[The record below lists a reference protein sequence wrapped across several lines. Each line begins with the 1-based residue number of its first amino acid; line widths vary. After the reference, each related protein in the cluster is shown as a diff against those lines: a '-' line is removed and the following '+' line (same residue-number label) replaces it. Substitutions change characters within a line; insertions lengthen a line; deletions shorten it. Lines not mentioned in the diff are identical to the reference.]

1 MNIIEHGVMLKI
13 IFYLPKRL
21 KIYENIP
28 NTFKC
33 QKFAKISM
41 GRGTIKRQ
49 ISKKLLSIHLKL
61 TYALFFKVEETYFSP
76 GFCTFLWTSANPTR
90 DQTDAI

>member
-1 MNIIEHGVMLKI
+1 MLKI

-49 ISKKLLSIHLKL
+49 ISKKLLTPSERGLKRIL
-61 TYALFFKVEETYFSP
+61 KSFPRKM
-76 GFCTFLWTSANPTR
+76 PTGSS
-90 DQTDAI
+90 DARTGGTEAPSQ